1 MNSLHRLGA
10 LAFLA
15 LAVACGAAATP
26 SADPAAGG
34 TAVTPSA
41 APATGGAA
49 VTYKSFQI
57 DPKSI
62 EVKTGQVVTWT
73 NGDSAAHTI
82 TAGTPGTKSGA
93 FDQKL
98 AGNSTA
104 KVTFDKA
111 GTFDYFCE
119 LHTTM
124 VGKVIV
130 K

>member
-15 LAVACGAAATP
+15 LAIACGAAPT
-26 SADPAAGG
+26 
-34 TAVTPSA
+34 TAA
-41 APATGGAA
+41 APAAGGAA

-62 EVKTGQVVTWT
+62 EIKAGQVVTWT
-73 NGDSAAHTI
+73 NGDSSAHTV
-82 TAGTPGTKSGA
+82 TAGTPGTKSGV

-98 AGNSTA
+98 AANGTA

-130 K
+130 KQ

>member
-1 MNSLHRLGA
+1 MDPLHRLA
-10 LAFLA
+10 LLAFLS

-26 SADPAAGG
+26 AAAPAAGG
-34 TAVTPSA
+34 
-41 APATGGAA
+41 AA
-49 VTYKSFQI
+49 VSYKSFQI
-57 DPKSI
+57 EPKSI
-62 EVKTGQVVTWT
+62 EVKIGQVVTWT
-73 NGDSAAHTI
+73 NSDSAAHTV
-82 TAGTPGTKSGA
+82 TAGTPGTKSGT

-98 AGNSTA
+98 AGNATA

>member
-15 LAVACGAAATP
+15 LAVACGAAPT
-26 SADPAAGG
+26 
-34 TAVTPSA
+34 TAA
-41 APATGGAA
+41 APAAGGAA

-57 DPKSI
+57 EPKSI

-73 NGDSAAHTI
+73 NGDSAAHTV
-82 TAGTPGTKSGA
+82 TAGTPGTKSGV

-98 AGNSTA
+98 AGNGTA

-119 LHTTM
+119 LHPTM

>member
-10 LAFLA
+10 LAILA
-15 LAVACGAAATP
+15 LAVACGAAPT
-26 SADPAAGG
+26 
-34 TAVTPSA
+34 TAA
-41 APATGGAA
+41 APAAGGAA

-57 DPKSI
+57 EPKSI

-73 NGDSAAHTI
+73 NGDSAAHTV
-82 TAGTPGTKSGA
+82 TARTPGSRSGT

-98 AGNSTA
+98 AGNGTA
-104 KVTFDKA
+104 KVTFGKA

-119 LHTTM
+119 LHPTM